1 MKHSP
6 GFLPARGMEFPQMFS
21 AQEAK
26 KLVQDAHSLD
36 GEYKRTETIAILN
49 NIKEAAGKGL
59 SIITV
64 SNTDGIIEARLK
76 NLGYQTLI
84 NYDQRDGDYMT
95 ISW

>member
-1 MKHSP
+1 MRTADIP
-6 GFLPARGMEFPQMFS
+6 TRGTEFPQMFS

-26 KLVQDAHSLD
+26 KLVQDAHSMS
-36 GEYKRTETIAILN
+36 GEYKRSETVAILN
-49 NIKEAAGKGL
+49 NIKEAAFKGL
-59 SIITV
+59 STVTV

-76 NLGYQTLI
+76 NLGYQTKV